1 MRSTMFIIRS
11 KMMILTVMALVFL
24 ASCVPT
30 GSITDTTAATPSTGI
45 TPTPTSTPT
54 PTPLSPTD
62 TPDSKSSPVIVPGG
76 NAPIIDG
83 SILTEEWESAFQ
95 SEMSG
100 GGELLLMHE
109 GGYLYIGIRAKP
121 EPVTSICI
129 DQGERVS
136 ILHSSAAIGTAIY
149 KQGDAVWEMIQGF
162 EWCCRET
169 TDSPQAQESRSE
181 HLELNGWMASN
192 GRMGTPEDVEFKIYM
207 PEGQLRLAV
216 TSIGAPDYEEI
227 AWWPVEMA
235 DDCRNPQMIR
245 GSIPE
250 QAQFSV
256 ENWMVLMAST
266 D

>member
-1 MRSTMFIIRS
+1 
-11 KMMILTVMALVFL
+11 
-24 ASCVPT
+24 
-30 GSITDTTAATPSTGI
+30 
-45 TPTPTSTPT
+45 
-54 PTPLSPTD
+54 
-62 TPDSKSSPVIVPGG
+62 
-76 NAPIIDG
+76 
-83 SILTEEWESAFQ
+83 
-95 SEMSG
+95 MSG

-235 DDCRNPQMIR
+235 DDCRNPQNYPWIDPGTGAVFGRKLDGAHGLNGLIYAAKKQGICLYHPR
-245 GSIPE
+245 GSLVSLPSCG
-250 QAQFSV
+250 FP
-256 ENWMVLMAST
+256 
-266 D
+266 

>member
-1 MRSTMFIIRS
+1 MRITKFIIRS
-11 KMMILTVMALVFL
+11 MMMISAVMGLVFF
-24 ASCVPT
+24 ASCVSA
-30 GSITDTTAATPSTGI
+30 GSIADTTEEIPPTGI
-45 TPTPTSTPT
+45 TATPTLIPT
-54 PTPLSPTD
+54 PTPINPTD
-62 TPDSKSSPVIVPGG
+62 TPESNLSLVIVPGG
-76 NAPIIDG
+76 NAPVIDG
-83 SILTEEWESAFQ
+83 SLLPEEWQSAFQ

-100 GGELLLMHE
+100 GGELLLMHD
-109 GGYLYIGIRAKP
+109 GGYLYIGVRSKP

-136 ILHSSAAIGTAIY
+136 ILHSSAALGTAIY
-149 KQGDAVWEMIQGF
+149 EQGDAVWEMIQGF

-181 HLELNGWMASN
+181 NLELNGWMASN
-192 GRMGTPEDVEFKIYM
+192 GRMGTPEDVEFKIDM

-256 ENWMVLMAST
+256 ENWMMLMAST

>member
-1 MRSTMFIIRS
+1 MRRTMFIIRS
-11 KMMILTVMALVFL
+11 KMEILAVMALVFL
-24 ASCVPT
+24 TSCVSAESIADPT
-30 GSITDTTAATPSTGI
+30 TEAPSSGI
-45 TPTPTSTPT
+45 TPTLTLFPTLTPVN
-54 PTPLSPTD
+54 PTD
-62 TPDSKSSPVIVPGG
+62 TPDPNLSLVIVPGG
-76 NAPIIDG
+76 SAPSIDG
-83 SILTEEWESAFQ
+83 SFLPGEWESAIQ

-100 GGELLLMHE
+100 GGELLLMHD
-109 GGYLYIGIRAKP
+109 GGYLYLGVRAKP

-136 ILHSSAAIGTAIY
+136 ILHSSAALGTAIY
-149 KQGDAVWEMIQGF
+149 EQGDAEWEMIQDF
-162 EWCCRET
+162 EWCCREI

-181 HLELNGWMASN
+181 RLEQNGWLASN

-227 AWWPVEMA
+227 GWWPAEMT
-235 DDCRNPQMIR
+235 DDCRNPQIIS

-256 ENWMVLMAST
+256 EDWMMLKSAAE
-266 D
+266 